1 MAASQSPPGT
11 TTPPPP
17 PKAGARRFWHR
28 VTDGLEMSE
37 LWAQF
42 TQEAR
47 TGYSLYSREVDWDA
61 AKQQK
66 PVHRAWA
73 VVRDFFWAMIMK
85 LTPARRV
92 LLLIALAALLL
103 GDWRFTLEDGTAEIN
118 FRAIGILILL
128 VLLALELADRVTMKR
143 DLEIARDIQRWLVP
157 AEPPQVEGVEI
168 AFASRPANTVAGD
181 YYDAFYRPPLPDA
194 HGRERLMLV
203 VADVAGKSVPAALL
217 MATLQS
223 SLHALAVAP
232 TSLLELVHALNRYTC
247 ARSLGGLR
255 FTTAFLAEFDP
266 ATQTLI
272 YVCAGHNPPIL
283 RRVSGQVEHLETGGL
298 PLGIDPQ
305 AVYEQGSAA
314 MGKGDL
320 LLVYTDGLIEA
331 VNEKGSE
338 YGLEA
343 LNELLNIVPG
353 ESAAETLRHL
363 MEDVDRFVGRAPQHD
378 DITCLV
384 LRSKL

>member
-1 MAASQSPPGT
+1 MAAPPNSSQPASSSAPPRGR
-11 TTPPPP
+11 
-17 PKAGARRFWHR
+17 ARSFWHR

-47 TGYSLYSREVDWDA
+47 SGYSLYSRDVDWDEV
-61 AKQQK
+61 QK
-66 PVHRAWA
+66 KKGVQRPWA
-73 VVRDFFWAMIMK
+73 VARAFFWAMIMK
-85 LTPARRV
+85 LSPVRRVV
-92 LLLIALAALLL
+92 LLLAFALFLKGALDVHFVVFAPRWTHMFTATLLL
-103 GDWRFTLEDGTAEIN
+103 M
-118 FRAIGILILL
+118 L
-128 VLLALELADRVTMKR
+128 VLALELADRVTMKR

-157 AEPPQVEGVEI
+157 AEPPKVEGVEI

-181 YYDAFYRPPLPDA
+181 YYDSFFRPPLADEP
-194 HGRERLMLV
+194 GRERLMLV

-232 TSLLELVHALNRYTC
+232 TSLLELVEALNRYTC
-247 ARSLGGLR
+247 ARSLGGMR

-266 ATQTLI
+266 AARSLI

-283 RRVSGQVEHLETGGL
+283 RRVSGQIEYLETGGL

-305 AVYEQGSAA
+305 AVYQQGSAA
-314 MGKGDL
+314 MDKGDL
-320 LLVYTDGLIEA
+320 LLVFTDGLVEA
-331 VNEKGSE
+331 VNDAGRE
-338 YGLEA
+338 YGMGS

-353 ESAAETLRHL
+353 ESAGETLRHL
-363 MEDVDRFVGRAPQHD
+363 MEDVDRFVGRAAQHD

-384 LRSKL
+384 LRVQL